1 MKTSLHRYAVLGLAA
16 LVAAGIAVQA
26 AYAYDPIND
35 NELVDE
41 LYGEDYTDDT
51 FTADSSRVDWLIKEL
66 WPTSQ
71 QHDGV
76 PRMTPSR
83 IDKYDLRTTELESRA
98 NAFNDRMIDLTAE
111 IDALAPTNVLETKK
125 TADAAKMKADTNA
138 RHVSV
143 HSGLLTDHEKALWG
157 VDSDGNALTMYN
169 EDDTMRKSL
178 IEVNADAISGQ
189 GERLAMLGTGVSGNT
204 SKIGANEDAI
214 GANAT
219 KIGANSAAIGTNAT
233 KISANARGIATNAEG
248 VEKNAEALEA
258 HDERINTNAEGI
270 KTNVETLGEHDTRIT
285 ENAEGVATN
294 LESINGLDA
303 ELYGEAEPDEEG
315 MRVSRI
321 DTNAE
326 HLSAHA
332 TAIDSL
338 GKTDVKHGQRLTAA
352 ESTLKRHGERLKRAE
367 VGVAAALALAAIP
380 VVSEDR
386 TFMIGVGAG
395 HWAGENSLG
404 LKGSAR
410 IQNAVVTAGAAG
422 NSDDI
427 GGNVGVAWGF

>member
-1 MKTSLHRYAVLGLAA
+1 MNLRDVIVFLFGVAVTVSVLFLMRT
-16 LVAAGIAVQA
+16 

-41 LYGEDYTDDT
+41 LYGEDYVSDT

-76 PRMTPSR
+76 PRMTASR

-98 NAFNDRMIDLTAE
+98 NAFNDRILELTAE

-125 TADAAKMKADTNA
+125 TADAAKMRADTNA

-157 VDSDGNALTMYN
+157 KDEDGNALTMYN
-169 EDDTMRKSL
+169 EDDTLRKSL

-189 GERLAMLGTGVSGNT
+189 GERLAMIGTGVSGNT

-214 GANAT
+214 GVNA
-219 KIGANSAAIGTNAT
+219 KS
-233 KISANARGIATNAEG
+233 IATNAEG
-248 VEKNAEALEA
+248 VEKNAEALIA

-270 KTNVETLGEHDTRIT
+270 EANVEMLGEHDERI
-285 ENAEGVATN
+285 ATN
-294 LESINGLDA
+294 TERIATNVEGIAANVTGIAGLDA

-315 MRVSRI
+315 VRVSRI
-321 DTNAE
+321 DTNEASIASNVE
-326 HLSAHA
+326 HIATHA

-338 GKTDVKHGQRLTAA
+338 GKTDVKHGARITANEA
-352 ESTLKRHGERLKRAE
+352 MIKRNGERIDRAE
-367 VGVAAALALAAIP
+367 AGVAAAMALAAIAP
-380 VVSEDR
+380 PSEDQLYSV
-386 TFMIGVGAG
+386 GVGAG
-395 HWAGENSLG
+395 HWASENALAV
-404 LKGSAR
+404 KGSAR
-410 IQNAVVTAGAAG
+410 IQNAVVSVGAAG

-427 GGNVGVAWGF
+427 GGNIGVSWGF

>member
-1 MKTSLHRYAVLGLAA
+1 MKRTLNSFWRRYGVAGMIGFLAA
-16 LVAAGIAVQA
+16 MGVATHA

-111 IDALAPTNVLETKK
+111 IDALAPTNVLATKK

-178 IEVNADAISGQ
+178 IAVNADAISGQ

-214 GANAT
+214 GVNA
-219 KIGANSAAIGTNAT
+219 KSIATNEED
-233 KISANARGIATNAEG
+233 IATNAEG
-248 VEKNAEALEA
+248 VEKNAEALVA

-270 KTNVETLGEHDTRIT
+270 EANVKTLGEHDTRIDT
-285 ENAEGVATN
+285 NMEGIATN
-294 LESINGLDA
+294 LASIEGLDE
-303 ELYGEAEPDEEG
+303 ELYGDAEPNDEG
-315 MRVSRI
+315 MRESRI
-321 DTNAE
+321 DRNEASVAANANNITVN
-326 HLSAHA
+326 AN
-332 TAIDSL
+332 AIDGL
-338 GKTDVKHGQRLTAA
+338 EAVDEKYGKRITANEA
-352 ESTLKRHGERLKRAE
+352 TLKRHGERITRAE
-367 VGVAAALALAAIP
+367 VGVAASLALAGIAT
-380 VVSEDR
+380 VSADQ
-386 TFMIGVGAG
+386 TFAVGAGVG
-395 HWAGENSLG
+395 HWAGENALAI
-404 LKGSAR
+404 KGSAR
-410 IQNAVVTAGAAG
+410 LQNAVVSAGASG

-427 GGNVGVAWGF
+427 GASVGVSWGW